1 VVVDL
6 SFLNPQALSRRSWL
20 LRLPL
25 LRALGSR
32 AAPWNSLWVET
43 FELTTPQRPEVCEK
57 LIDAA
62 LPRWLMPNERW
73 IAGYVWRGGFTIYR
87 LTAWHN
93 SYRAIGTGEL
103 SSDRGMTH
111 IGFRVGSNR
120 FGIYALALLSVL
132 FVLAGVGMLASV
144 LRGGAPLPFAVI
156 GVVMMSLPVAM
167 FIAGGRSVGP
177 DGRRSEEA
185 DRLLDIVADLIGAE
199 ELASSA
205 I

>member
-1 VVVDL
+1 
-6 SFLNPQALSRRSWL
+6 
-20 LRLPL
+20 
-25 LRALGSR
+25 
-32 AAPWNSLWVET
+32 
-43 FELTTPQRPEVCEK
+43 VCEK
-57 LIDAA
+57 LIDDA

-103 SSDRGMTH
+103 SSDRGITH
-111 IGFRVGSNR
+111 IRFRVGSNR

-144 LRGGAPLPFAVI
+144 LRGGAPLLFAVI

>member
-1 VVVDL
+1 MVVDL

-20 LRLPL
+20 LRVPF

-57 LIDAA
+57 LIDDA
-62 LPRWLMPNERW
+62 LPRWVMPNQRW
-73 IAGYVWRGGFTIYR
+73 IAGYVWHGGFTIYR
-87 LTAWHN
+87 VPPWHS
-93 SYRAIGTGEL
+93 SYQAMGTGEL

-111 IGFRVGSNR
+111 IRFRVGSNR
-120 FGIYALALLSVL
+120 IGIYTLALLSVV
-132 FVLAGVGMLASV
+132 FVLAGLGMLASAF
-144 LRGGAPLPFAVI
+144 RGVAPLPFALI
-156 GVVMMSLPVAM
+156 GAVVMSLPAAM

-185 DRLLDIVADLIGAE
+185 DKLLAIVADLVGAE
-199 ELASSA
+199 ELASS
-205 I
+205 